1 MFLFLRSS
9 APRVLT
15 ALLPYPSLCGLLFIQ
30 YSLVK
35 HSKEGLY
42 CIGCHPF
49 VQLCTFLFFFLL
61 LFFSS
66 RYFSLY
72 PVPPSSFVAL
82 NNRLCTFTV
91 RLLIVFFFK
100 CHFPSFFLAYLS
112 QPVFF
117 FCHLYFAG
125 FNYSFLLCP
134 VLLFFFPHFP
144 LLPLLFLSVR
154 SRVSIKVVTALSTHQ
169 HAIRYTRIR
178 WPFVL
183 IPILVLQR
191 FLLFFFSSL
200 RRVA

>member
-91 RLLIVFFFK
+91 RLLIVFF
-100 CHFPSFFLAYLS
+100 
-112 QPVFF
+112 
-117 FCHLYFAG
+117 
-125 FNYSFLLCP
+125 
-134 VLLFFFPHFP
+134 
-144 LLPLLFLSVR
+144 LSV
-154 SRVSIKVVTALSTHQ
+154 I
-169 HAIRYTRIR
+169 
-178 WPFVL
+178 
-183 IPILVLQR
+183 
-191 FLLFFFSSL
+191 FLLFFLHIYPNQCFFFVTFTLPVSITL
-200 RRVA
+200 FFFAQCFCFFFPIFLCFHFCFCQFVAVFQLKW